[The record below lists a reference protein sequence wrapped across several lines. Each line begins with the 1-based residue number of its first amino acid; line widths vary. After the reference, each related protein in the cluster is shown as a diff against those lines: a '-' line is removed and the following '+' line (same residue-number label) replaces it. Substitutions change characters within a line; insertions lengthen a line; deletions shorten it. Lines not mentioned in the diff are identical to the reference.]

1 MARRGHLTRGRGFAG
16 TRRETAWLSLS
27 TVEVT
32 LAGAPTAVLA
42 TSLNAAALALR
53 PFTIVRVRGYLH
65 CQSDQAAA
73 PETFGVA
80 QGFAIVSDQAA
91 AIGVTAV
98 PTPVT
103 DKASDLWFLY
113 ETLLGAT
120 IGDAFAGNMANRG
133 ISKEVD
139 SKAMRKVDVGQDFV
153 SVYENEINGCVVSF
167 TGRMLVKLH

>member
-1 MARRGHLTRGRGFAG
+1 
-16 TRRETAWLSLS
+16 
-27 TVEVT
+27 
-32 LAGAPTAVLA
+32 LA

-65 CQSDQAAA
+65 IRSDQAAA
-73 PETFGVA
+73 PETYGVGM
-80 QGFAIVSDQAA
+80 GFAIVSDQAA

-113 ETLLGAT
+113 ESMFGAT
-120 IGDAFAGNMANRG
+120 IGDVFAGNMANRG
-133 ISKEVD
+133 EGKEID

-153 SVYENEINGCVVSF
+153 SVYENEINGVVATF